1 LISKLWRDLTRYALQ
16 WFEHSRRGSAP
27 AAVDRRSRRVDAA
40 GWFDWLTTPL
50 LSKRRLAP
58 FWLLAAVTATGT
70 LAMHI
75 LIPVLPLA
83 AADFSVSR
91 RAIQQAITL
100 YLFGIAGG
108 QLLYGPVS
116 DRFGRRPTLIAAL
129 ILYIAAGA
137 VAGWAATIGT
147 LLIARV
153 LQAVGGCGG
162 LVLGRAI
169 VRDSAGRGEATSR
182 MALLTMVQ
190 SLAPGVGPAVGGFL
204 GAWFGWRSIFVM
216 LVALGLVTLAGVVLA
231 MPETTAARRSGRML
245 RGYPQLLRSRTFCG
259 YLFGGAF
266 TSTTFFAYLT
276 ASPFIFTDMLHR
288 PATEVGL
295 YYLVVLAGV
304 PIGSFGSS
312 RLARRVPSVLLLR
325 ATSAIALTGAALF
338 FAVAAIGNLTV
349 VTVLGPMILFSVG
362 VGAASPV
369 AITAAISTDPQLIG
383 AASGLYGFMQMANG
397 ALCTLIVGLIPADP
411 AFAAA
416 TVLLAGL
423 LLGQSFFLLTTRPA
437 FR

>member
-1 LISKLWRDLTRYALQ
+1 
-16 WFEHSRRGSAP
+16 
-27 AAVDRRSRRVDAA
+27 
-40 GWFDWLTTPL
+40 
-50 LSKRRLAP
+50 
-58 FWLLAAVTATGT
+58 
-70 LAMHI
+70 MHI

-231 MPETTAARRSGRML
+231 MPETTAARPSGRML
-245 RGYPQLLRSRTFCG
+245 RGYPQLLRSRTF
-259 YLFGGAF
+259 
-266 TSTTFFAYLT
+266 
-276 ASPFIFTDMLHR
+276 
-288 PATEVGL
+288 
-295 YYLVVLAGV
+295 
-304 PIGSFGSS
+304 
-312 RLARRVPSVLLLR
+312 
-325 ATSAIALTGAALF
+325 
-338 FAVAAIGNLTV
+338 
-349 VTVLGPMILFSVG
+349 
-362 VGAASPV
+362 
-369 AITAAISTDPQLIG
+369 
-383 AASGLYGFMQMANG
+383 
-397 ALCTLIVGLIPADP
+397 
-411 AFAAA
+411 
-416 TVLLAGL
+416 
-423 LLGQSFFLLTTRPA
+423 
-437 FR
+437 